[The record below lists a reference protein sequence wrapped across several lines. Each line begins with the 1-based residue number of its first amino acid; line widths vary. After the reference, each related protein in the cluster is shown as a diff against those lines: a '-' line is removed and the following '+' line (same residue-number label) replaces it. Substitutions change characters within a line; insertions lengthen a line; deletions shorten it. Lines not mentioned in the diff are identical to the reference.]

1 MRTYRVSRAET
12 LSEGGGSGK
21 SSFCVIY
28 LVKYFVFDL
37 VRPATF
43 GGRTYP
49 AVQQGMYYSIAPPAP
64 RPTYAA
70 RIFFTKAKGLVR
82 VEEFGATV
90 WNRP

>member
-21 SSFCVIY
+21 SSFCA
-28 LVKYFVFDL
+28 KYFIKFFVADL

-49 AVQQGMYYSIAPPAP
+49 AVLQGAYYSIAPPVP
-64 RPTYAA
+64 HPTYAK
-70 RIFFTKAKGLVR
+70 RVFFTKAEGLVR
-82 VEEFGATV
+82 VEEFGGTV
-90 WNRP
+90 WNRL